1 MGGVASA
8 TAPILALNQADEP
21 MRASSAYLLMQGGEG
36 SSPGALTCAKLRRFV
51 QGDASEL
58 TILFAQSATSC
69 D

>member
-1 MGGVASA
+1 
-8 TAPILALNQADEP
+8 